1 MSILSLDR
9 PFRSRDRA
17 DQWPL
22 RVAFFFEFE
31 NFKLINEIYDLD
43 LTLGENLLK
52 FGRCVEFLEN
62 FKALWPSGGR
72 CICFCNVSI
81 FFLVKSIIFTTAEVN
96 KRKFF

>member
-22 RVAFFFEFE
+22 RVSFFFEFE

-43 LTLGENLLK
+43 LTLGVNLVK

-62 FKALWPSGGR
+62 FKVLALWRTLHLFLQCVDFFSCKINYFHHSG
-72 CICFCNVSI
+72 S
-81 FFLVKSIIFTTAEVN
+81 E
-96 KRKFF
+96 